1 MGAGLAMAILAVVAI
16 AHVDDP
22 LHLSG
27 GLALGAV
34 LIAISARRLAVR
46 AAKRRRDR
54 EVLERP
60 VDAVRARLRGHPYR
74 GALRR
79 AGRRVAPPISGP
91 TAAVVVAGSLAAAA
105 IAAPLVMA
113 QPLWIEIEVVLA
125 IWWVVLSVTLAV
137 LLYRGARIARDL

>member
-1 MGAGLAMAILAVVAI
+1 VVPIMGAGLAMAILAVVAI

-54 EVLERP
+54 
-60 VDAVRARLRGHPYR
+60 
-74 GALRR
+74 
-79 AGRRVAPPISGP
+79 
-91 TAAVVVAGSLAAAA
+91 
-105 IAAPLVMA
+105 
-113 QPLWIEIEVVLA
+113 
-125 IWWVVLSVTLAV
+125 
-137 LLYRGARIARDL
+137 